1 VKMQKT
7 QRSGLS
13 GSGVSGIRWPL
24 FYFMSVRELLNDKA
38 VTTMLVDN
46 KSLDVRMGLK
56 LDNVNKLNDISSIT
70 IQGPMGSV
78 KLSDIAE
85 VKEVPGSVSITTSDG
100 RQYANVTANITEK
113 NTGAVSQR
121 VQEKLQSINLPEGV
135 KTEMGGVT
143 QMMGDTFTQMGIA
156 MLVAVFAVF
165 LVMMI
170 GLGGATASLAILFS
184 LPLAA
189 IGSFVAL
196 FVTGIVLDAPAMI
209 GALMLIGIVVTN
221 AIVLIDRVQ
230 HNRSAGFSIR
240 EALME
245 AGKIRMRPILMTA
258 IATIAALLP
267 LAFGFSK
274 GTMISQ
280 SLAVVVIGGLTT
292 STLLTLLIVPVAYE
306 MLENLKTRILG
317 HDKAAE
323 ITG

>member
-1 VKMQKT
+1 VTSFLISQRLKKCPGQLVLPRPMADSMQ
-7 QRSGLS
+7 
-13 GSGVSGIRWPL
+13 
-24 FYFMSVRELLNDKA
+24 
-38 VTTMLVDN
+38 MLP
-46 KSLDVRMGLK
+46 
-56 LDNVNKLNDISSIT
+56 
-70 IQGPMGSV
+70 Q
-78 KLSDIAE
+78 
-85 VKEVPGSVSITTSDG
+85 TS
-100 RQYANVTANITEK
+100 RKK

-306 MLENLKTRILG
+306 MLENLKTRISG